1 MRERL
6 IELIAE
12 RLNSNIQILKC
23 HNEKHIPVFHITD
36 GRKHEIEL
44 IDEIYED
51 VSLILEKI
59 KNNILIEL
67 PCKVEDK
74 VYRTSG
80 NYFGEKIFEGVV
92 AQISIYNNGE
102 IRFWEHGHPLSFT
115 PNDFGK
121 TVFLTREEAEQKL
134 KEVKG

>member
-1 MRERL
+1 MRKRL
-6 IELIAE
+6 IELIKRDNCRDPFNCSSQCKYIESDDCHSE
-12 RLNSNIQILKC
+12 RLA
-23 HNEKHIPVFHITD
+23 D
-36 GRKHEIEL
+36 
-44 IDEIYED
+44 
-51 VSLILEKI
+51 LILADGWI
-59 KNNILIEL
+59 RL
-67 PCKVEDK
+67 PCKVGDT
-74 VYRTSG
+74 VYRISG

-115 PNDFGK
+115 PNDFGE

>member
-1 MRERL
+1 MRSKLSALIKQGIADYYNIYGNDISRL
-6 IELIAE
+6 D
-12 RLNSNIQILKC
+12 
-23 HNEKHIPVFHITD
+23 KHLAD
-36 GRKHEIEL
+36 
-44 IDEIYED
+44 
-51 VSLILEKI
+51 LILADGWI
-59 KNNILIEL
+59 RP
-67 PCKVEDK
+67 PCKVGDK

-121 TVFLTREEAEQKL
+121 TVFLTREEAEAKL
-134 KEVKG
+134 KEGKG